1 MKSETLTARQVE
13 ILRLLRDK
21 RGGSDRGLFD
31 AALSGTLPRES
42 IQRIC
47 EMINDEYLL
56 EGVGKN
62 YVPNSYGIE
71 LEELLDVIN
80 RPRISHLTK

>member
-1 MKSETLTARQVE
+1 
-13 ILRLLRDK
+13 
-21 RGGSDRGLFD
+21 
-31 AALSGTLPRES
+31 
-42 IQRIC
+42 
-47 EMINDEYLL
+47 MINDEYLL